1 MLTEDL
7 TSVADLELQT
17 LYPNVSPHYIVSFSV
32 FRISIRMDSVFSAD
46 QDPNPDYKNRIRIR
60 QIFAF
65 NIVSL
70 ISSFLTI

>member
-17 LYPNVSPHYIVSFSV
+17 LYPNVSPYYIIFFSV

-46 QDPNPDYKNRIRIR
+46 QDPNPDYKNRIQIR